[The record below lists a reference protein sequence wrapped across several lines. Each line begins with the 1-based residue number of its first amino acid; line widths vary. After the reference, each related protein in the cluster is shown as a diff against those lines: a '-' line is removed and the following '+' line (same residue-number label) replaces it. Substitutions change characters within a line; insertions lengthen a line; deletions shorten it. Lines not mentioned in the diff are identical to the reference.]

1 MADRE
6 LITVG
11 WLERISLPDWGIDRL
26 VAKIDTG
33 AKTSAIHAENIEELE
48 GDRVKFEVITSRSSK
63 KKPIVV
69 ETDIARKTI
78 VRSSSGKAQ
87 TRYVVKTTLCM
98 AGVCRKIEIT
108 LSSRKRMSRRMLVGR
123 TTLAGNFIVDAS
135 QTHLS

>member
-48 GDRVKFEVITSRSSK
+48 GDRVKFEVITSRSAK
-63 KKPIVV
+63 AKP
-69 ETDIARKTI
+69 RL
-78 VRSSSGKAQ
+78 G
-87 TRYVVKTTLCM
+87 M
-98 AGVCRKIEIT
+98 W
-108 LSSRKRMSRRMLVGR
+108 
-123 TTLAGNFIVDAS
+123 
-135 QTHLS
+135 

>member
-48 GDRVKFEVITSRSSK
+48 GDRVKFEVITSRSAK
-63 KKPIVV
+63 AKPTVI

-98 AGVCRKIEIT
+98 SGVCRKIEIT